1 MRKILLIISRE
12 YNTRVRKPSFWVL
25 TIIVPLLIAGMYALP
40 ILSAMKP
47 LEGTTVLVVDETR
60 VFEGAFQSSEEITY
74 RDAGSLEYAKKE
86 MRENDS
92 ISAVVF
98 IPARETT
105 IPNDAFLYYLS
116 DAPSIGVQGDVDHQ
130 LQTILRNN
138 ILLDVHGIAVEDYNL
153 IRDTR
158 IKLRTLDIET
168 GRDGYIEVKAM
179 VGMLLAVLILLTI
192 FMFGSQVM
200 RGVMEEKTSRIVE
213 VIFSSVNPFQLMM
226 GKVVGIC
233 MVGLTQFLLWVVLG
247 GAALGGIRYAN
258 ADLFSR
264 AESQMNITEIATKGS
279 DAAVQMQAAQNA
291 EVVPDVVKGLASIN
305 FGVLIGVF
313 CFYFLFG
320 YLLYATL
327 FAAVG
332 ALVDNETDSQQFT
345 LPLIVPLML
354 TLLLTP
360 RLLNAPSG
368 SLSVWLSIIPFTS
381 PAAMMM
387 RIPFG
392 VPYSQLIVSALL
404 LLAFFPLCT
413 WMAAK
418 IYRTGILLYGKKITW
433 SDLFKWLKMK

>member
-60 VFEGAFQSSEEITY
+60 VFEGAFQSGEEITY